1 MAKNNNT
8 NTSQQYNESFEKAL
22 KLLNPEQMDAVSQIE
37 GPVLVIA
44 GPGTGKT
51 HILTARIGQILKE
64 TDTNPNNILC
74 LTFTDAGVHA
84 MRERLLEFIGP
95 EAHRVHIYTFH
106 SFCNSII
113 QENLELFGRHDLE
126 PLNDLE
132 RVEIIRKLIDGLSFD
147 HPVKNRRNDPYFYE
161 KHLHDLFKRMK
172 SEDWH
177 VDFVYK
183 KIDEYLKDL
192 PNREDFIYK
201 INTKKN
207 KKGDIKQTK
216 IDDANRKMERLRAA
230 AKLYPRYIKLME
242 KARRYDYD
250 DMILWVLRGFE
261 KNEALLRNY
270 QERYLYFLVDEYQD
284 TNGSQNHIIQ
294 KLIEY
299 WNNPNIFIVGD
310 DDQSIF
316 EFQGARI
323 QNLVDFHQLYKNDL
337 QLVLLKENYRSSQH
351 ILDTSKTLIDHNKN
365 RITNRLAAIEKALDA
380 KNKFFAQSTI

>member
-1 MAKNNNT
+1 
-8 NTSQQYNESFEKAL
+8 
-22 KLLNPEQMDAVSQIE
+22 
-37 GPVLVIA
+37 
-44 GPGTGKT
+44 
-51 HILTARIGQILKE
+51 
-64 TDTNPNNILC
+64 
-74 LTFTDAGVHA
+74 
-84 MRERLLEFIGP
+84 
-95 EAHRVHIYTFH
+95 
-106 SFCNSII
+106 
-113 QENLELFGRHDLE
+113 
-126 PLNDLE
+126 
-132 RVEIIRKLIDGLSFD
+132 
-147 HPVKNRRNDPYFYE
+147 
-161 KHLHDLFKRMK
+161 MK
-172 SEDWH
+172 SEDWTVH
-177 VDFVYK
+177 FVHQ

-192 PNREDFIYK
+192 PTREEFIYK

-207 KKGDIKQTK
+207 KKGDLKQLK

-230 AKLYPRYIKLME
+230 VSLYPRYIKLME
-242 KARRYDYD
+242 RARRYDYD

-316 EFQGARI
+316 EFQGARL

-365 RITNRLAAIEKALDA
+365 RITNRLKDIEKTLDA
-380 KNKFFAQSTI
+380 KNKFFAQSAIKPKIVVFSNRSHEEIAIVNQLKALQQKGVPLNEVAIIYAKHKQVRNIISLLEKKGISYNTKRQVNILDLPLIQKLRTLLNYVNDENQSPYSCEYELFRIMHFDFLGIPVNALAKLSFLWRNFQKKTKFSGGTSSPMNKN